1 MEWFSQ
7 FSTYLQG
14 LIIDLGFTL
23 KSAIYTVE
31 SVYFLFTILIYFI
44 VDSIVVK
51 YVKAYIKK
59 IADKS
64 KTDIDN
70 YLFDNKVFSYFLHIL
85 TIYLWLILIDILVVD
100 FVLLHNL
107 VVIVL
112 KLYMDY
118 YMVRGFIAIFNS
130 VNDIYNSRQ
139 QDHKKSI
146 KSYIQVFQLLAI
158 VIGVLV
164 AISIIVSKDISFLL
178 TGIGAFAAVLM
189 LIFKDTILGFV
200 GGIQINANNMLE
212 LGDWISVPDA
222 GADGVVIDISLTTVK
237 VQNWDKTISTIPTYS
252 LVSNTF
258 HNWRGMEESG
268 GRRIKRYINIDI
280 HSIKFLKDSEL
291 DSLKSIRLLSD
302 YLNKKE
308 DELREYNEK
317 LGIKGEFTNGRH
329 QTNIGVF
336 RAYIEMYLM
345 EKKEINT
352 DMTFLVRQLQSTEK
366 GLPLE
371 IYVFSKI
378 QDWAD
383 YEAIQADIFDHLF
396 AIIPEFG
403 LTVFQNPSGAD
414 IQSLILSKK

>member
-1 MEWFSQ
+1 MEWLSELNI
-7 FSTYLQG
+7 YLQG
-14 LIIDLGFTL
+14 LFADFGF
-23 KSAIYTVE
+23 SAKYAVYTIE
-31 SVYFLFTILIYFI
+31 SIYFVFSI
-44 VDSIVVK
+44 LLYLLVDNVIVK
-51 YVKAYIKK
+51 YVKKYIKK
-59 IADKS
+59 FADKS

-70 YLFDNKVFSYFLHIL
+70 YLFDNKVFTYFLHIFS
-85 TIYLWLILIDILVVD
+85 IYVWLLFIDLVLVEFD
-100 FVLLHNL
+100 LLHKL
-107 VVIVL
+107 AVIAL

-139 QDHKKSI
+139 QGHQKSI

-158 VIGVLV
+158 VIGALV
-164 AISIIVSKDISFLL
+164 AISIIVEKDISFLL

-189 LIFKDTILGFV
+189 LIFKDSILGFV

-222 GADGVVIDISLTTVK
+222 GSDGVVIDISLTTVK

-252 LVSNTF
+252 LVSHAF

-268 GRRIKRYINIDI
+268 GRRIKRHLNININ
-280 HSIKFLKDSEL
+280 SIKFLKDTEIEK
-291 DSLKSIRLLSD
+291 LKNIRLLTD

-308 DELREYNEK
+308 DELKKYNEQ

-336 RAYIEMYLM
+336 RAYVELYLK

-352 DMTFLVRQLQSTEK
+352 DMTFLVRQLQATEK

-378 QDWAD
+378 KEWGI

-396 AIIPEFG
+396 AILPEFG
-403 LTVFQNPSGAD
+403 LTAFQNPSGAD
-414 IQSLILSKK
+414 FSSLVK

>member
-1 MEWFSQ
+1 MEWLSELNI
-7 FSTYLQG
+7 YLQG
-14 LIIDLGFTL
+14 LFADFGF
-23 KSAIYTVE
+23 SAKYAVYTIE
-31 SVYFLFTILIYFI
+31 SIYFVFSI
-44 VDSIVVK
+44 LLYLLVDTVVVK
-51 YVKAYIKK
+51 YVKKYIKK
-59 IADKS
+59 FADKS
-64 KTDIDN
+64 KSNIDN
-70 YLFDNKVFSYFLHIL
+70 YLFDNKVFAYFLHII
-85 TIYLWLILIDILVVD
+85 TIYVWLIFVELVLVEFD
-100 FVLLHNL
+100 LLRTL
-107 VVIVL
+107 VVIAL

-118 YMVRGFIAIFNS
+118 YMVRGIIAIFNS
-130 VNDIYNSRQ
+130 INDIYNSRQ
-139 QDHKKSI
+139 QDRKKSI

-164 AISIIVSKDISFLL
+164 AISIVVAKDISFLL
-178 TGIGAFAAVLM
+178 TGVGAFAAVLM

-222 GADGVVIDISLTTVK
+222 GSDGVVIDISLTTVK

-268 GRRIKRYINIDI
+268 GRRIKRHLNINI
-280 HSIKFLKDSEL
+280 HSIKFLKDTEIEK
-291 DSLKSIRLLSD
+291 LKNIRLLTD

-308 DELREYNEK
+308 DELKKYNEQ

-336 RAYIEMYLM
+336 RAYVELYLK

-352 DMTFLVRQLQSTEK
+352 DMTFLVRQLQATEK

-378 QDWAD
+378 QEWGV

-396 AIIPEFG
+396 AVLPEFG
-403 LTVFQNPSGAD
+403 LTAFQNPSGAD
-414 IQSLILSKK
+414 FQSLVK